1 MRKIR
6 HTPSCNLIV
15 KAGIGNLITK
25 TSASI
30 SYVQRSPL
38 DDLELSLWAK
48 FDDVS
53 FDGISIVAEGVRG
66 IKTLSLG
73 YGTINLYSVEQGK
86 GWQKTFISSKP
97 IQIAGSV
104 AKVDFLSSELPLF
117 SGDVTFFVEAIA
129 FRQSKKVSTRAYFN
143 HIGILEPVTKN
154 RNKIRFLEITKA
166 DE

>member
-6 HTPSCNLIV
+6 HTPSHNSIV

-25 TSASI
+25 SSASI

-53 FDGISIVAEGVRG
+53 FDGISVVAEGTRG
-66 IKTLSLG
+66 IKTLTLG
-73 YGTINLYSVEQGK
+73 SGSINLYSVEQGK

-97 IQIAGSV
+97 IQITGNV
-104 AKVDFLSSELPLF
+104 AKVDFLSSELPSF
-117 SGDVTFFVEAIA
+117 SGDVTFFVEAVA
-129 FRQSKKVSTRAYFN
+129 FRQSEKVTARAYFN
-143 HIGILEPVTKN
+143 HLGILEPVTKN
-154 RNKIRFLEITKA
+154 RSKIKFLEITKA

>member
-6 HTPSCNLIV
+6 HTPSYNSIV
-15 KAGIGNLITK
+15 KAGIGNLISK
-25 TSASI
+25 TNAPI

-53 FDGISIVAEGVRG
+53 FDGLSIVAEGVRG

-73 YGTINLYSVEQGK
+73 YGSINLYSVEQGK

-97 IQIAGSV
+97 IQITGGV
-104 AKVDFLSSELPLF
+104 AKVDFLSSELPSF
-117 SGDVTFFVEAIA
+117 SGDVTFFVEAVA
-129 FRQSKKVSTRAYFN
+129 FRQSKKVTARAYFN
-143 HIGILEPVTKN
+143 HLGILEPVTKN